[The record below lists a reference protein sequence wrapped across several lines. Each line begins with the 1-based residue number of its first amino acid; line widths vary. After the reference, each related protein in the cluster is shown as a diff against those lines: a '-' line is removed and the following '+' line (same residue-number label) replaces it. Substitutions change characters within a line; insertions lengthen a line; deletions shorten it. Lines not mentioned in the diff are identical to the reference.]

1 MSADILIVD
10 DEADIREL
18 IAGILEDDGYETRE
32 AGNSD
37 EALAAIANRRPSLVI
52 LDIWLRGSQLDG
64 IEILQEIRKKSAD
77 LPVIMISGHGN
88 IETAVNTIK
97 IGAYDFIEKP
107 FKSDRLMQVVERA
120 LESSRLKREIVELR
134 EKSSDS
140 VQDLIGRSNI
150 MLALEQSIQRVAPTN
165 SRIMVTGPSGTGKE
179 VVARMVHANSL
190 RANGPFVVLNAAT
203 MAPEL
208 LEIQLFGVEEG
219 HLNST
224 KGARRGLL
232 EQAHSGTIFLDEVAD
247 MPLET
252 QGKILRVLVDQS
264 FQRVG
269 GSDKVKV
276 DARVISSSSQDL
288 TEAMSQGRFR
298 EDLYHRLSVV
308 PLHLPPLR
316 ERPEDIAP
324 LARYFIERF
333 SKSAGLPRRKIG
345 EDAIATLQASTWPGN
360 VRQLKNVIEQ
370 IMILEAGDRSSVI
383 SADMI
388 PSDAGA
394 SNSMMSGKKDQTE
407 IMTLS
412 LRDARERFE
421 KEYLEAQVN
430 RFAGNISRTASFV
443 GMERSAL
450 HRKLKSLGIHNND
463 KVKEAE

>member
-18 IAGILEDDGYETRE
+18 IAGILEDEGFETRE
-32 AGNSD
+32 ASNSD
-37 EALAAIANRRPSLVI
+37 EALNAVANRRPTLVI

-64 IEILQEIRKKSAD
+64 IEILQSIKKTNPD

-107 FKSDRLMQVVERA
+107 FKSDRLLQVVERA
-120 LESSRLKREIVELR
+120 LESNRLKREVQELR
-134 EKSSDS
+134 EKM
-140 VQDLIGRSNI
+140 GGGHSNLVFKSNV
-150 MLALEQSIQRVAPTN
+150 MSQVEQSIMRVAPTN
-165 SRIMVTGPSGTGKE
+165 SRVLITGPSGSGKE
-179 VVARMVHANSL
+179 VAARMIHANSL
-190 RANGPFVVLNAAT
+190 RAEGPFVVLNAAT
-203 MAPEL
+203 MAPDL

-232 EQAHSGTIFLDEVAD
+232 EQAHGGTIFLDEVAD
-247 MPLET
+247 MPIET

-276 DARVISSSSQDL
+276 NARVISSSSQNL
-288 TEAMSQGRFR
+288 TEAIEQGRFR
-298 EDLYHRLSVV
+298 EDLYHRLAVV
-308 PLHLPPLR
+308 PLELPSLK
-316 ERPEDIAP
+316 ERSEDIAP
-324 LARYFIERF
+324 LARHFIGSF
-333 SKSAGLPRRKIG
+333 AKSSGLPVRKIS
-345 EDAIATLQASTWPGN
+345 EDAIATLQAASWPGN
-360 VRQLKNVIEQ
+360 VRQLKNMIEQ
-370 IMILEAGDRSSVI
+370 IMILETGDRNATI
-383 SADMI
+383 TADMI
-388 PSDAGA
+388 PSDKGGAG
-394 SNSMMSGKKDQTE
+394 SLISKNEDQVE

-412 LRDARERFE
+412 LREARERFE

-430 RFAGNISRTASFV
+430 RFGGNISRTASFV

-463 KVKEAE
+463 KVKEAD

>member
-18 IAGILEDDGYETRE
+18 ISGIMEDEGFETRE
-32 AGNSD
+32 AANST
-37 EALAAIANRRPSLVI
+37 ECLSEIGNRRPSLVI
-52 LDIWLRGSQLDG
+52 LDIWLRGSELDG
-64 IEILQEIRKKSAD
+64 IEILQEIRKKHLD
-77 LPVIMISGHGN
+77 LPIVMISGHGN

-107 FKSDRLMQVVERA
+107 FKADRLIQVVERA
-120 LESSRLKREIVELR
+120 LEASRLKRELEELR
-134 EKSSDS
+134 LRSDGTS
-140 VQDLIGRSNI
+140 PKLICRSNV
-150 MLALEQSIQRVAPTN
+150 MLTLEQSIMRVAPTN
-165 SRIMVTGPSGTGKE
+165 SRIMITGPSGAGKE
-179 VVARMVHANSL
+179 VVARMLHANSL
-190 RANGPFVVLNAAT
+190 RADGPFVVLNAAT
-203 MAPEL
+203 LAPEL

-224 KGARRGLL
+224 KGPRRGLL
-232 EQAHSGTIFLDEVAD
+232 EQAHGGTIFLDEVAD

-276 DARVISSSSQDL
+276 DARVVSSSSQNLKD
-288 TEAMSQGRFR
+288 AMANGRFR
-298 EDLYHRLSVV
+298 EDLFHRLSVV
-308 PLHLPPLR
+308 PLHIPSMR

-324 LARYFIERF
+324 LVRHFIGRF
-333 SKSAGLPRRKIG
+333 AKSSGLPVRKIG
-345 EDAIATLQASTWPGN
+345 EDAIATLQASSWPGN

-370 IMILEAGDRSSVI
+370 IMILESGDRSGI
-383 SADMI
+383 ITADMI

-394 SNSMMSGKKDQTE
+394 SSSVMTGKSEQTE

-430 RFAGNISRTASFV
+430 RFGGNISRTASFV

-463 KVKEAE
+463 KAKEAE